1 MYCNILID
9 GKWPCTHCTVSS
21 IRPQPCKNPF
31 FIISR
36 QCDRGNMSPLP
47 RPLNGQIST
56 GTRWCDR
63 HHYILINPFYS
74 QQHSNYNLL
83 YDTAC
88 CERGDRREGN
98 RTARR
103 GTNQEKKK
111 KGRRRKEGRGCKT
124 QRERRRGCG
133 ASAAMRRGNLGLI
146 ETERQRENIATRWL
160 ITDMS
165 SAGWHCKSI
174 VKAFIGCLEEC
185 EVHTR
190 SPFPAAAVNQSR

>member
-21 IRPQPCKNPF
+21 IRPHPCKNPF
-31 FIISR
+31 FIIR
-36 QCDRGNMSPLP
+36 QQCDRGNMSPLP
-47 RPLNGQIST
+47 WPLNGQIST

-74 QQHSNYNLL
+74 QQHSNYNLF

-88 CERGDRREGN
+88 CEMGDRRQGN

-103 GTNQEKKK
+103 GTNRGKKEEGERK
-111 KGRRRKEGRGCKT
+111 DKGGQNTKNEGEDVGVR
-124 QRERRRGCG
+124 
-133 ASAAMRRGNLGLI
+133 AVMRRGNLWVI
-146 ETERQRENIATRWL
+146 EKERQRENIATLWL

-165 SAGWHCKSI
+165 SLGWHCKSI
-174 VKAFIGCLEEC
+174 VKAFIGCLEE
-185 EVHTR
+185 HMAH
-190 SPFPAAAVNQSR
+190 SLHFLQPL

>member
-9 GKWPCTHCTVSS
+9 GKWPCTHCTDSS
-21 IRPQPCKNPF
+21 IRPHPCKDPF
-31 FIISR
+31 FIIRR
-36 QCDRGNMSPLP
+36 QCDRGNISPLP

-74 QQHSNYNLL
+74 QQHSNYNLF

-88 CERGDRREGN
+88 CERGDRREGT

-103 GTNQEKKK
+103 GTNRGKKK
-111 KGRRRKEGRGCKT
+111 KEEGEEGERKVTNHK
-124 QRERRRGCG
+124 ERRRGCWG
-133 ASAAMRRGNLGLI
+133 QEPRWGEEIFGWWRKKG
-146 ETERQRENIATRWL
+146 TRENIPTPWL

-165 SAGWHCKSI
+165 SPGPT
-174 VKAFIGCLEEC
+174 L
-185 EVHTR
+185 
-190 SPFPAAAVNQSR
+190 

>member
-103 GTNQEKKK
+103 GTNEDKKK
-111 KGRRRKEGRGCKT
+111 ERAKEKGRTRLQNTKREEERMWGKRRDEEGKSWADW
-124 QRERRRGCG
+124 ERKAEGKHRNVVTDYRYVIG
-133 ASAAMRRGNLGLI
+133 ALTL
-146 ETERQRENIATRWL
+146 
-160 ITDMS
+160 
-165 SAGWHCKSI
+165 
-174 VKAFIGCLEEC
+174 
-185 EVHTR
+185 
-190 SPFPAAAVNQSR
+190 

>member
-1 MYCNILID
+1 MYCNSLID
-9 GKWPCTHCTVSS
+9 GKWPCTRCTVSS
-21 IRPQPCKNPF
+21 IRPHPCKNPF

-74 QQHSNYNLL
+74 QQHSNCNLF

-88 CERGDRREGN
+88 CEIGDRREGN

-103 GTNQEKKK
+103 GTNQKK
-111 KGRRRKEGRGCKT
+111 RRRKEGQGVTKHKEPGQEPWWREEILGWLRKNGRGKT
-124 QRERRRGCG
+124 SQRCDWLPICHRR
-133 ASAAMRRGNLGLI
+133 AD
-146 ETERQRENIATRWL
+146 T
-160 ITDMS
+160 
-165 SAGWHCKSI
+165 
-174 VKAFIGCLEEC
+174 VKAL
-185 EVHTR
+185 
-190 SPFPAAAVNQSR
+190 

>member
-31 FIISR
+31 FIIRR

-74 QQHSNYNLL
+74 QQHSNYNLF
-83 YDTAC
+83 YDTAR
-88 CERGDRREGN
+88 CEIGDRREGN

-103 GTNQEKKK
+103 GTNQKEKKEE
-111 KGRRRKEGRGCKT
+111 KGRTRGDKT
-124 QRERRRGCG
+124 QRE
-133 ASAAMRRGNLGLI
+133 
-146 ETERQRENIATRWL
+146 EERMWGKSPDEERK
-160 ITDMS
+160 S
-165 SAGWHCKSI
+165 SADWERTAEGKH
-174 VKAFIGCLEEC
+174 
-185 EVHTR
+185 HN
-190 SPFPAAAVNQSR
+190 AVTDYRYVIAGLTL